1 MKKISLSDKI
11 FVAGS
16 SGMVGKA
23 VIKKLKSQGYGSSKF
38 RGLILKPKRKEL
50 DLLKQNL
57 VDEWFEFNKPEV
69 VILAAAKVGGILANS
84 RFPSDFI
91 FENLKIQLNV
101 IESAFK
107 HGVKRFLFLGSSCI
121 YPKFSEQPISE
132 ENLMKGELEKTNDC
146 YAIAKIAGIKMCE
159 ALNSQKGFDSITLMP
174 TNLYGPGDNYNKNE
188 SHVVA
193 SLIRKFAEAKR
204 DKSQSVVCWGSGN
217 PMREFLHVD
226 DLGDAIVF
234 ALENWDPK
242 DNLAPKDVH
251 GNPLYFL
258 NVGTGKDITINE
270 LAIKIKKITGFE
282 GHINWDKTKPDG
294 TMRKLL
300 NTNKINNLGWEAK
313 IKLDDGL
320 ERTISSFLKENHI
333 E

>member
-16 SGMVGKA
+16 TGMVGKA
-23 VIKKLKSQGYGSSKF
+23 VLRKLKNQGYGSSKF
-38 RGLILKPKRKEL
+38 GGLILETRRKEL
-50 DLLKQNL
+50 DLLKQNI
-57 VDEWFEFNKPEV
+57 VDEWFEVNKPDV

-84 RFPSDFI
+84 TLPSDFI

-107 HGVKRFLFLGSSCI
+107 HGVRRFLFLGSSCI

-132 ENLMKGELEKTNDC
+132 ESLMKGELEKTNDC

-159 ALNSQKGFDSITLMP
+159 SLNSQKGFDCISLMP

-204 DKSQSVVCWGSGN
+204 DKSQSVICWGSGS

-270 LAIKIKKITGFE
+270 LAIKIKNITGFE
-282 GHINWDKTKPDG
+282 GDINWDKTKPDG
-294 TMRKLL
+294 TPKKLL
-300 NTNKINNLGWEAK
+300 DISRFKSLGWYPRISLNEGLK
-313 IKLDDGL
+313 NTIKNFS
-320 ERTISSFLKENHI
+320 I
-333 E
+333 

>member
-1 MKKISLSDKI
+1 
-11 FVAGS
+11 
-16 SGMVGKA
+16 MVGKA
-23 VIKKLKSQGYGSSKF
+23 VIKKLKNHGYGSIKYG
-38 RGLILKPKRKEL
+38 GLILQPRRKEL

-57 VDEWFEFNKPEV
+57 VDEWFDFNKPDV

-91 FENLKIQLNV
+91 IENLKIQLNV

-121 YPKFSEQPISE
+121 YPKFSKQPISE
-132 ENLMKGELEKTNDC
+132 ESLLKGELEKTNDC

-159 ALNSQKGFDSITLMP
+159 SLNYQKGFDSISLMP

-204 DKSQSVVCWGSGN
+204 DKSPTVVCWGSGN

-242 DNLAPKDVH
+242 DKLAPKDIY

-258 NVGTGKDITINE
+258 NVGTGKDITIKE
-270 LAIKIKKITGFE
+270 LAIKIKKFTGFE
-282 GHINWDKTKPDG
+282 GIINWDKTKPDG
-294 TMRKLL
+294 TPKKLL
-300 NTNKINNLGWEAK
+300 DISRFTNLGWHPK
-313 IKLDDGL
+313 ISLNEGL
-320 ERTISSFLKENHI
+320 KNTIKNFTI
-333 E
+333 

>member
-16 SGMVGKA
+16 TGMVGKA
-23 VIKKLKSQGYGSSKF
+23 VIKKLKNHGYGSIKYG
-38 RGLILKPKRKEL
+38 GLILQPRRKEL

-57 VDEWFEFNKPEV
+57 VDEWFDFNKPDV

-91 FENLKIQLNV
+91 IENLKIQLNV

-121 YPKFSEQPISE
+121 YPKFSKQPISE
-132 ENLMKGELEKTNDC
+132 ESLMKGELEKTNDC

-159 ALNSQKGFDSITLMP
+159 SLNYQKGFDSISLMP

-204 DKSQSVVCWGSGN
+204 NKSRTVVCWGSGN

-270 LAIKIKKITGFE
+270 LAIKIKKFTGFE
-282 GHINWDKTKPDG
+282 GDINWDKTKPDG
-294 TMRKLL
+294 TPKKLL
-300 NTNKINNLGWEAK
+300 DISRFSNLGWFPK
-313 IKLDDGL
+313 ISLNEGL
-320 ERTISSFLKENHI
+320 KNTINNFSI
-333 E
+333 